1 LFYVYEQ
8 IIIIENRR
16 NTMTNSNQ
24 SLDDIAE
31 KIAGGIRMLGGLKQ
45 GAEAQ
50 VRSIVEG
57 ALSQF
62 DVVTHERM
70 QVQEAM
76 LVKARQELDSLNE
89 RVAELE
95 AQMKSNVKRSD

>member
-1 LFYVYEQ
+1 
-8 IIIIENRR
+8 
-16 NTMTNSNQ
+16 M
-24 SLDDIAE
+24 DDIAE
-31 KIAGGIRMLGGLKQ
+31 KIASGLRLLGGFKQ

-50 VRSIVEG
+50 VRNIVEG

-76 LVKARQELDSLNE
+76 LGKARDELSALEN
-89 RVAELE
+89 RIAELE
-95 AQMKSNVKRSD
+95 AQMKLLTK

>member
-1 LFYVYEQ
+1 
-8 IIIIENRR
+8 
-16 NTMTNSNQ
+16 MSDNQ
-24 SLDDIAE
+24 QPLDDIAE

-50 VRSIVEG
+50 VRSIVEN

-70 QVQEAM
+70 QVQEA
-76 LVKARQELDSLNE
+76 LLRKAKEELHALDS

-95 AQMKSNVKRSD
+95 AQLKKLSH

>member
-1 LFYVYEQ
+1 
-8 IIIIENRR
+8 
-16 NTMTNSNQ
+16 MTGSNQ

-31 KIAGGIRMLGGLKQ
+31 KIAAGIRMLGGLKQ
-45 GAEAQ
+45 GAESQ
-50 VRSIVEG
+50 VRSIVES

-76 LVKARQELDSLNE
+76 LNKARSELQALE
-89 RVAELE
+89 ARVLELE
-95 AQMKSNVKRSD
+95 ARLKQPGK

>member
-1 LFYVYEQ
+1 MP
-8 IIIIENRR
+8 N
-16 NTMTNSNQ
+16 NQ
-24 SLDDIAE
+24 LPLDDIAE

-45 GAEAQ
+45 GAESQ
-50 VRSIVEG
+50 VRGIVEG

-76 LVKARQELDSLNE
+76 LNKARNELQALE
-89 RVAELE
+89 TRVAELE
-95 AQMKSNVKRSD
+95 AQLKNLSK

>member
-1 LFYVYEQ
+1 
-8 IIIIENRR
+8 
-16 NTMTNSNQ
+16 MTNNQ
-24 SLDDIAE
+24 QTLDDIAE
-31 KIAGGIRMLGGLKQ
+31 KIAGGIRLLGGLKQ
-45 GAEAQ
+45 GAEEQ

-76 LVKARQELDSLNE
+76 LKKSRDELAALDAR
-89 RVAELE
+89 VHELE
-95 AQMKSNVKRSD
+95 AKIKELSK

>member
-1 LFYVYEQ
+1 
-8 IIIIENRR
+8 
-16 NTMTNSNQ
+16 MTTNNQ
-24 SLDDIAE
+24 SIDDIAE
-31 KIAGGIRMLGGLKQ
+31 KIASGLRMLGGLKQ
-45 GAEAQ
+45 GAESQ

-76 LVKARQELDSLNE
+76 LKKSRQDLSALEARIK
-89 RVAELE
+89 ELE
-95 AQMKSNVKRSD
+95 TQMKELGK

>member
-1 LFYVYEQ
+1 
-8 IIIIENRR
+8 
-16 NTMTNSNQ
+16 MTNSNQ
-24 SLDDIAE
+24 PMDDIAE

-45 GAEAQ
+45 GAETQ

-70 QVQEAM
+70 QVQEA
-76 LVKARQELDSLNE
+76 LLSKARDELTALEARIAD
-89 RVAELE
+89 LE
-95 AQMKSNVKRSD
+95 AQLKNLSK

>member
-1 LFYVYEQ
+1 MT
-8 IIIIENRR
+8 R
-16 NTMTNSNQ
+16 NKTTNSNQ
-24 SLDDIAE
+24 PLDDIAE

-45 GAEAQ
+45 GAEGQ

-76 LVKARQELDSLNE
+76 LRKARQELDALNA
-89 RVAELE
+89 RVSDLE
-95 AQMKSNVKRSD
+95 AQLKNISR

>member
-1 LFYVYEQ
+1 
-8 IIIIENRR
+8 
-16 NTMTNSNQ
+16 MTSNNQ
-24 SLDDIAE
+24 SMDDIAE
-31 KIAGGIRMLGGLKQ
+31 KIAGGLRMLGGFKQ

-50 VRSIVEG
+50 VRTIVEG

-76 LVKARQELDSLNE
+76 LGKARDELSALEN
-89 RVAELE
+89 RIAELE
-95 AQMKSNVKRSD
+95 AQMKKLTK

>member
-1 LFYVYEQ
+1 
-8 IIIIENRR
+8 
-16 NTMTNSNQ
+16 MTSNNQ

-45 GAEAQ
+45 GAESQ
-50 VRSIVEG
+50 VRSVVEG

-70 QVQEAM
+70 EVQEAM
-76 LVKARQELDSLNE
+76 LTKARSELQALE
-89 RVAELE
+89 TRVSELE
-95 AQMKSNVKRSD
+95 AQLKQLNK

>member
-1 LFYVYEQ
+1 
-8 IIIIENRR
+8 
-16 NTMTNSNQ
+16 MTNSNQ
-24 SLDDIAE
+24 PMDDIAE

-45 GAEAQ
+45 GAETQ

-70 QVQEAM
+70 QVQEA
-76 LVKARQELDSLNE
+76 LLSKARAELTALEARIAD
-89 RVAELE
+89 LE
-95 AQMKSNVKRSD
+95 AQLKNLSN

>member
-1 LFYVYEQ
+1 
-8 IIIIENRR
+8 
-16 NTMTNSNQ
+16 MSDNQ
-24 SLDDIAE
+24 QAMDDIAE

-50 VRSIVEG
+50 VRTIVED
-57 ALSQF
+57 ALSRF

-76 LVKARQELDSLNE
+76 LKKSREELQALES

-95 AQMKSNVKRSD
+95 ATLKQLNH

>member
-1 LFYVYEQ
+1 
-8 IIIIENRR
+8 
-16 NTMTNSNQ
+16 MTNSNQ
-24 SLDDIAE
+24 SMDDIAE

-45 GAEAQ
+45 GAETQ

-70 QVQEAM
+70 QVQEA
-76 LVKARQELDSLNE
+76 LLSKAREELTALE
-89 RVAELE
+89 TRIAELE
-95 AQMKSNVKRSD
+95 ARLKNLSN

>member
-1 LFYVYEQ
+1 
-8 IIIIENRR
+8 
-16 NTMTNSNQ
+16 MSDNQ
-24 SLDDIAE
+24 LPLDDIAE

-50 VRSIVEG
+50 VRSVVEN

-76 LVKARQELDSLNE
+76 LNRAKEELRTLE
-89 RVAELE
+89 ARVAELE
-95 AQMKSNVKRSD
+95 AQLKKLSH

>member
-1 LFYVYEQ
+1 
-8 IIIIENRR
+8 
-16 NTMTNSNQ
+16 MTNSSQ
-24 SLDDIAE
+24 PLDDIAE
-31 KIAGGIRMLGGLKQ
+31 KIAGGIRLLGGLKQ

-50 VRSIVEG
+50 VRTIVES

-76 LVKARQELDSLNE
+76 LAKARQELDALNA
-89 RVAELE
+89 RVADLE
-95 AQMKSNVKRSD
+95 VQLKNISH

>member
-1 LFYVYEQ
+1 MTGN
-8 IIIIENRR
+8 NR
-16 NTMTNSNQ
+16 

-45 GAEAQ
+45 GAESQ
-50 VRSIVEG
+50 VRSIVES

-76 LVKARQELDSLNE
+76 LNKARSELQALDA
-89 RVAELE
+89 RVHELE
-95 AQMKSNVKRSD
+95 ARLKQQSK

>member
-1 LFYVYEQ
+1 
-8 IIIIENRR
+8 
-16 NTMTNSNQ
+16 MTSNNQ
-24 SLDDIAE
+24 PIDDIAE
-31 KIAGGIRMLGGLKQ
+31 KIAGGLRMLGGLKQ

-50 VRSIVEG
+50 VRTIVES

-76 LVKARQELDSLNE
+76 LGKARDELNTLEN
-89 RVAELE
+89 RITELE
-95 AQMKSNVKRSD
+95 TQMKLLIK

>member
-1 LFYVYEQ
+1 
-8 IIIIENRR
+8 
-16 NTMTNSNQ
+16 MTSNNQ

-45 GAEAQ
+45 GAESQ
-50 VRSIVEG
+50 VRSVVES

-70 QVQEAM
+70 EVQEAM
-76 LVKARQELDSLNE
+76 LTKARSELQALE
-89 RVAELE
+89 TRIVELE
-95 AQMKSNVKRSD
+95 AQLKQLSK

>member
-1 LFYVYEQ
+1 MA
-8 IIIIENRR
+8 ND
-16 NTMTNSNQ
+16 NQ

-76 LVKARQELDSLNE
+76 LSKARQELDALNA
-89 RVAELE
+89 RVSELE
-95 AQMKSNVKRSD
+95 AHIKNKS